1 MLKNPFLI
9 YVLSFGAV
17 LAVYELGWSEVYPSL
32 SPGLLAFFGLTFLV
46 SILLAF
52 KVSDVVRDIKD
63 YQPGQ
68 LPKYTVVLLL
78 ALFAADLVY
87 TGGIPLLM
95 LIGGRLQYGGE
106 LGVPHLHV
114 FTVTFGAV
122 FSTIRF
128 CDYLYS
134 KRWRYL
140 FEALVPVAYM
150 ILIVYRGPAVIC
162 LITWGFALLIKRG
175 RLGMLRSALIAVFTL
190 AVLHVFGL
198 FGDLREGPGYFDRI
212 ARPTA
217 AFQNSA
223 IPKTYLWTFIYM
235 TAPMA
240 NLQLAV
246 DTANLENRD
255 AARFVVSEML
265 PDFISKRILPS
276 MGTTR
281 VKTPEVSPTLNVA
294 TMYGRSYVYMGWPG
308 PVLMFMLLSAL
319 ILGYLQLIRDSPYR
333 VPCLALLNTFV
344 VFCTFQNMIAYTG
357 LFIQLIWPLLLGLRW
372 FRSNRY
378 PAVLRPETGSIQ

>member
-1 MLKNPFLI
+1 
-9 YVLSFGAV
+9 
-17 LAVYELGWSEVYPSL
+17 
-32 SPGLLAFFGLTFLV
+32 
-46 SILLAF
+46 
-52 KVSDVVRDIKD
+52 
-63 YQPGQ
+63 
-68 LPKYTVVLLL
+68 VVLLL
-78 ALFAADLVY
+78 ALFAADLAY

-140 FEALVPVAYM
+140 VEALVPIAYM

-162 LITWGFALLIKRG
+162 LITWGFVLFIKRG
-175 RLGMLRSALIAVFTL
+175 RLGMARSALIAVFTL

-198 FGDLREGPGYFDRI
+198 FGDLREGPGYFERV

-217 AFQNSA
+217 AFRNSA
-223 IPKTYLWTFIYM
+223 SPKTYIWTFIYM

-246 DTANLENRD
+246 DTTNLENRG

-294 TMYGRSYVYMGWPG
+294 TMYGRSYLYMGWPG
-308 PVLMFMLLSAL
+308 PVLMFVLLAAL
-319 ILGYLQLIRDSPYR
+319 ILAYLQLIRGSPYG

-357 LFIQLIWPLLLGLRW
+357 LFIQLIWPLILGLRW